1 MVIKYKLSDIL
12 LELTENGYGKNNK
25 FITYESIKKLKSL
38 TKEEDIFKFL
48 ESWLNI
54 YL

>member
-12 LELTENGYGKNNK
+12 LELIENGYGKKNK
-25 FITYESIKKLKSL
+25 FIIYESIKKLKSL

-48 ESWLNI
+48 ES
-54 YL
+54 